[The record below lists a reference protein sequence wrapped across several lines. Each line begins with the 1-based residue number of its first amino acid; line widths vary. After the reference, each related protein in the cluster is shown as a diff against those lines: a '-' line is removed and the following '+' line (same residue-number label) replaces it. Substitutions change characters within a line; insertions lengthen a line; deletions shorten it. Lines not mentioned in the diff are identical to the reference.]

1 DVALAANPDAPGYVM
16 VAGGKSSGVGGTSAA
31 TPAFAGVLALV
42 SEDLG
47 TAGLGQLGPTLYR
60 LGGEQA
66 RGLRAP
72 VFHDV
77 TQGDNGGFAAAAGFD
92 LATGWGSPI
101 VDALAPALAGGDGPC
116 VPDSLC
122 LVPRTGGPRRPGAA
136 RRSIASGE
144 SRRGDSAPPSSTT
157 SRRATTA
164 GLPPPRASISPRGGA
179 RRSSMRSRPRSPVA
193 TGRASRTASA
203 SSPGPVGR
211 GARARANGSSREPR
225 SRDAPP
231 ACRVSARSA
240 ATVIPP
246 ATPTASPTGSAR

>member
-1 DVALAANPDAPGYVM
+1 GIVWNAGRTAASGGGESLVFARPRYQIGLGVPPVTARMLPDVALAANPDAPGYVM

-31 TPAFAGVLALV
+31 TPAFAGVVALG

-101 VDALAPALAGGDGPC
+101 VDALAPALAGGAAPC
-116 VPDSLC
+116 VSDSFC
-122 LVPRTGGPRRPGAA
+122 LLPGAGGPRRSCAVECVIEGTALP
-136 RRSIASGE
+136 RRASSVPLIHHVCCDGHPVCAASG
-144 SRRGDSAPPSSTT
+144 
-157 SRRATTA
+157 
-164 GLPPPRASISPRGGA
+164 
-179 RRSSMRSRPRSPVA
+179 V
-193 TGRASRTASA
+193 
-203 SSPGPVGR
+203 
-211 GARARANGSSREPR
+211 
-225 SRDAPP
+225 
-231 ACRVSARSA
+231 
-240 ATVIPP
+240 
-246 ATPTASPTGSAR
+246 